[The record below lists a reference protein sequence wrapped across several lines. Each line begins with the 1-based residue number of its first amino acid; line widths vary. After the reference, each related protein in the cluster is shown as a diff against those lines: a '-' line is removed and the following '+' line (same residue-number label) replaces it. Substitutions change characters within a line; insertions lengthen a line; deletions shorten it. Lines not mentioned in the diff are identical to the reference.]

1 MAAWISYYK
10 YMRKRLSSY
19 SRRTAV
25 FDKLSTTADEC
36 SAIVPVRVSC
46 ADSRRRLA
54 SFFFADSAFRA
65 AAPIRSAVATR
76 PAASLLILPEKVSY
90 QQFPHTLYPNK

>member
-46 ADSRRRLA
+46 ADSRRQVR
-54 SFFFADSAFRA
+54 SVFFADSAFRA
-65 AAPIRSAVATR
+65 AAPIRSAVAVR
-76 PAASLLILPEKVSY
+76 FVVYLRMLLEKVSY
-90 QQFPHTLYPNK
+90 QPFPHTLYPNK

>member
-36 SAIVPVRVSC
+36 SAIAPVRVSC
-46 ADSRRRLA
+46 ADSRRQV
-54 SFFFADSAFRA
+54 
-65 AAPIRSAVATR
+65 RSVFLQIPLFVPQPR
-76 PAASLLILPEKVSY
+76 FGRQSSSVRRNLLRMLTETVSY
-90 QQFPHTLYPNK
+90 QPFPHTLYPNK

>member
-1 MAAWISYYK
+1 
-10 YMRKRLSSY
+10 MRKRLSSY

-36 SAIVPVRVSC
+36 SAIVPERISC

-54 SFFFADSAFRA
+54 SFFLQIPLFVPQPRFGRQSQ
-65 AAPIRSAVATR
+65 
-76 PAASLLILPEKVSY
+76 PALRHLC
-90 QQFPHTLYPNK
+90 

>member
-54 SFFFADSAFRA
+54 PFFADSAFRA
-65 AAPIRSAVATR
+65 SAPIRSAVATR
-76 PAASLLILPEKVSY
+76 PAASLLILPEKVLY
-90 QQFPHTLYPNK
+90 QPFPHTLYPNK

>member
-36 SAIVPVRVSC
+36 FAIAPVRVSC
-46 ADSRRRLA
+46 ADSRRQVRSVFCGFRFSCRSPDSVGSRNLPCGI
-54 SFFFADSAFRA
+54 SADSAGKGFV
-65 AAPIRSAVATR
+65 SAVSAH
-76 PAASLLILPEKVSY
+76 AISE
-90 QQFPHTLYPNK
+90 

>member
-46 ADSRRRLA
+46 ADSRRQV
-54 SFFFADSAFRA
+54 
-65 AAPIRSAVATR
+65 RSVFLR
-76 PAASLLILPEKVSY
+76 IPLFVPQPRFGRQSQPALRHLC
-90 QQFPHTLYPNK
+90 